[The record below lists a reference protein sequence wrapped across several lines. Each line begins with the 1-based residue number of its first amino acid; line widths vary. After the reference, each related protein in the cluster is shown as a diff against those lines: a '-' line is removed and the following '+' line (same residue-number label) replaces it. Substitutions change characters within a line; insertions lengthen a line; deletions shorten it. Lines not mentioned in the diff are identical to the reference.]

1 MTIKE
6 KRVMDVLEIFKTVN
20 EELVR
25 MDHFEDGVWVNLTN
39 PSEEEIIRVCN
50 GLKVDAEYLKA
61 ALDEEERARIEYDNG
76 QTLIIV
82 DIAVDEKEDN
92 NHVYI
97 TLPLG
102 IVLSKEC
109 IITICLRE
117 NAILKDFIN
126 KRVRSFFTHFKN
138 RFILQILHK
147 NATQYLNFLRII
159 DKESNR
165 IEQNLHKSTKNK
177 ELIQLMKLQKS
188 LVYFSTSLKSNELV
202 LEKMLRL
209 EYIKRY
215 PDDTDLLEDVIIENK
230 QAIEMANIYSSILT
244 GTMDAFA
251 SVISNNVNFVMKFLT
266 SVTIVMAIPTM
277 VSSFFGM
284 NVDLPFQ
291 KISWAF
297 YLLLLIS
304 VTLSALSAYFLGKK
318 KMF

>member
-1 MTIKE
+1 M
-6 KRVMDVLEIFKTVN
+6 LEIFKTVN

-39 PSEEEIIRVCN
+39 PNEEEIRKVCE
-50 GLKVDAEYLKA
+50 GLKVDAEYIKA

-82 DIAVDEKEDN
+82 DIAVDEVENDT
-92 NHVYI
+92 HIYFTV
-97 TLPLG
+97 PLG
-102 IVLSKEC
+102 IILSKES
-109 IITICLRE
+109 IVTVCLRE
-117 NAILKDFIN
+117 NTILKDFTN
-126 KRVRSFFTHFKN
+126 KRIKSFFTFFKN

-147 NATQYLNFLRII
+147 NAALYLHYLRII

-177 ELIQLMKLQKS
+177 ELIQLLKLQKS

-209 EYIKRY
+209 EYIKKY
-215 PDDTDLLEDVIIENK
+215 PEDTELLEDVIIENK

-277 VSSFFGM
+277 VSGFFGM
-284 NVDLPFQ
+284 NVNLPF
-291 KISWAF
+291 KNLSGAF
-297 YLLLLIS
+297 YLILLIS
-304 VTLSALSAYFLGKK
+304 VSLSALSAYFLGKR